1 AASAA
6 VAHAL
11 AAGLLP
17 QWRARRVAPRRVATA
32 LGFRELGAQFSVEP
46 ARAPTRR

>member
-1 AASAA
+1 VTGSAA

-17 QWRARRVAPRRVATA
+17 QWRARPSAFRRVAA
-32 LGFRELGAQFSVEP
+32 VLAFEELGSQLSLEIA
-46 ARAPTRR
+46 